1 MSHHG
6 YIDESGTLSHHE
18 VMTVALVILNGA
30 RAAKKLH
37 IRLAKSTIP
46 NPPRTRGLGELEK
59 WYASQQLHFADMETT
74 RKLKLGKALSIENVE
89 VFIASYK
96 HQSANSSHEARFI
109 MYKNLVKSTVSNAFR
124 SYEDLTICIAK
135 QGGWEDYGKSML
147 EELRL
152 LPEAFTKQGDY
163 RKGDF
168 YLASASN
175 PGLQIAD
182 FYASSSRNAM
192 LICHDT
198 NDLCAP
204 YELIKHQICRFE
216 QIIS

>member
-1 MSHHG
+1 MSNYG
-6 YIDESGTLSHHE
+6 YIDESGTLSHQE

-37 IRLAKSTIP
+37 KKLVQSTIP
-46 NPPRTRGLGELEK
+46 NPPKTRGLREVEK
-59 WYASQQLHFADMETT
+59 WYASQQLHFVDMETT
-74 RKLKLGKALSIENVE
+74 RKLELGKALSTENIE

-96 HQSANSSHEARFI
+96 HKRVDCSHEARFVI
-109 MYKNLVKSTVSNAFR
+109 YKNLVKSTVNSAFGT
-124 SYEDLTICIAK
+124 YKELTICIAK
-135 QGGWEDYGKSML
+135 QGGWEDYGKALL

-152 LPEAFTKQGDY
+152 LPETFSKQGTY

-168 YLASASN
+168 YLASSST

-192 LICHDT
+192 ITC
-198 NDLCAP
+198 NDAKNLCAP
-204 YELIKHQICRFE
+204 YELVKHQIRKFDE
-216 QIIS
+216 ITT